1 MNLKNSQIIL
11 YGFLV
16 RFANAFYGSFVG
28 KSLGSNSD
36 ASSFHFRAT
45 DPWYD
50 NAMGRY
56 ESIFRQDSFIL
67 DGSQFYV
74 KILEFIYNI
83 FGPFLFVGNLLSCV
97 VWYFSAKVLI
107 KVFYMLRL
115 TKINQVR
122 ILLFYSFLPSSIIFC
137 SITLREPFQLFF
149 VNTLIFFSLKIF
161 FIKKDIIKNTFL
173 FFASCYTLSSLHYSF
188 LFSSVI
194 LFLFL
199 IFFYFYDQL
208 KNRVAIFALISVSII
223 IAINVFNSIFSMMY
237 EYEIMETINSF
248 NRGSSNADTRAIYRR
263 ITDVASTTDL
273 FLFFPYVF
281 YQYMLEPLPVR
292 ISNTFDLFLFCE
304 NLIRVLFFLR
314 GLSYLIKYYFFKPQT
329 FIFVYFLIVEII
341 WSVGTT
347 NWGTA
352 VRHHIPSLG
361 LLSLL
366 AFMFPNDFYKK
377 VVN

>member
-16 RFANAFYGSFVG
+16 RFANAFYGGFIG
-28 KSLGSNSD
+28 QSLGSDSD
-36 ASSFHFRAT
+36 AGSFHFRAT

-56 ESIFRQDSFIL
+56 ETIFRQDSFIL

-74 KILEFIYNI
+74 KILEFTYNI

-137 SITLREPFQLFF
+137 SITLREPFQLLF
-149 VNTLIFFSLKIF
+149 VNTLTLFSLKIF

-173 FFASCYTLSSLHYSF
+173 FFASCYVLSSLHYSF

-194 LFLFL
+194 LSLFL
-199 IFFYFYDQL
+199 IFLYFYDQL

-223 IAINVFNSIFSMMY
+223 IAINVFNSVFSMMY
-237 EYEIMETINSF
+237 EYEIMEAINSF

-263 ITDVASTTDL
+263 ITDVVSTTDL
-273 FLFFPYVF
+273 FLFFPYAF
-281 YQYMLEPLPVR
+281 FQYMLEPLPAR
-292 ISNTFDLFLFCE
+292 ISTIFDLILFCE
-304 NLIRVLFFLR
+304 NLIRVLFLLK
-314 GLSYLIKYYFFKPQT
+314 GLNYLIKNYFFKPQT
-329 FIFVYFLIVEII
+329 IIIMYFLIIELI

-352 VRHHIPSLG
+352 VRHHIPSIG
-361 LLSLL
+361 ILSLL